1 MTIVTTEQ
9 RANDLQAKV
18 ERLKSNLREAKRQH
32 RELQQEAYDLHGHL
46 RDSQRKLK
54 KFRAKYP
61 NLEVEENPFTSLLE
75 DDDIPIVEE
84 VPFDDNPTPLE
95 A

>member
-9 RANDLQAKV
+9 QANDLQAKV
-18 ERLKSNLREAKRQH
+18 ERLKSNLREAERQH
-32 RELQQEAYDLHGHL
+32 RELQQGAYDLHGHL

-54 KFRAKYP
+54 KLGLQRSGQVP
-61 NLEVEENPFTSLLE
+61 NEYEYRVAL
-75 DDDIPIVEE
+75 
-84 VPFDDNPTPLE
+84 